1 VAGDKPCLAFSF
13 KDITFPVKKTEE
25 ISYQLLKGN
34 QHHLCALELFLFSAS
49 LGNPASMEN
58 PTTQA
63 PPTTQI
69 CKIRLEKPG
78 TK

>member
-1 VAGDKPCLAFSF
+1 MSSF
-13 KDITFPVKKTEE
+13 QLQDIPFPVKKTEE
-25 ISYQLLKGN
+25 VSYQLLKGN

-49 LGNPASMEN
+49 LENPASMEN

>member
-1 VAGDKPCLAFSF
+1 VAGNKPCLAFSF

-25 ISYQLLKGN
+25 VSYQLLKGN
-34 QHHLCALELFLFSAS
+34 QHHLCVELFLFSAS
-49 LGNPASMEN
+49 LENPASMEN
-58 PTTQA
+58 PTKQA